1 MSYTLQIGDQAP
13 NFENLLSTEGKRYGQ
28 KDFNNKPLK
37 VIFFTCNHCPYVT
50 GSDELT
56 REVAEEFQDSSV
68 FIGVN
73 SNSEN
78 TYEEDSYQNM
88 IKRMESFRF
97 PWVYL
102 HDETQEMA
110 IDYGALKTPHFF
122 IFDESWKLIYTGRN
136 TDNPRD
142 TSQKTSN
149 DLYIALDQATMDED
163 ISIPVTNPIG
173 CNIKWEGKPAHWM
186 PPEACDLI

>member
-163 ISIPVTNPIG
+163 ISTPVTNPIG